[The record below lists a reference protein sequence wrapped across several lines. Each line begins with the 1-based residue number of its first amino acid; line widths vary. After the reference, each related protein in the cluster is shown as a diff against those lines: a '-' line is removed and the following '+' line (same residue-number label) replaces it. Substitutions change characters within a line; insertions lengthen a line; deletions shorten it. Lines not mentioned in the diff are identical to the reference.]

1 MDDGSVFSHCLIN
14 SNTDLQVLLFCVE
27 LTYDNYNKSTS
38 YPAIQQLVFAADR
51 YRLTVQGTAALIC
64 VSRQQDLTSEVI
76 VLVLASYLGS
86 KH

>member
-51 YRLTVQGTAALIC
+51 YRLTHCTGHSSFDMCI
-64 VSRQQDLTSEVI
+64 TS
-76 VLVLASYLGS
+76 ARPN
-86 KH
+86 